1 MSAKGSARPTVG
13 GIWAQ
18 SPEGVI
24 GKDGTIPWHVP
35 EDLRFF
41 SITTTGNPV
50 IMGRRTWESFPPK
63 FRPLPARPNIVVT
76 SHPETVASDQVNVWT
91 AASYAEALDLAQ
103 SLLNQPDG
111 DIWAIGG
118 TRIWAD
124 ALAHPELPLRRAYVT
139 TVDHPSKAIPWRR
152 NWMSPGAIANWPT
165 GPNRARAPASAWTN
179 TPGRESSRDSVRGA
193 LDTCDSVILTTSTLE
208 D

>member
-76 SHPETVASDQVNVWT
+76 SHPETVASDQNNVWT

-103 SLLNQPDG
+103 LLLKQPDG

-139 TVDHPSKAIPWRR
+139 TVDLPVE
-152 NWMSPGAIANWPT
+152 GDT
-165 GPNRARAPASAWTN
+165 VAPELDESWSHRELADWA
-179 TPGRESSRDSVRGA
+179 ESSKGPRFRVDEYTR
-193 LDTCDSVILTTSTLE
+193 T
-208 D
+208 